1 MKLSKM
7 QVVRIA
13 VDGTQKAVKDLVCM
27 RIPAAERKGLGF
39 KANYRAVWCDPTTDE
54 MCSALVRLVVI
65 DGDVVNRMMNEMKR
79 EDTLFKR
86 YIGSVDCSGKAGR
99 HYQYLIFCSFKKE
112 EMSIAKT
119 EVIEVDDPSC

>member
-54 MCSALVRLVVI
+54 RCSALVRLVVI
-65 DGDVVNRMMNEMKR
+65 DGNVVNKMMNEMKR

-86 YIGSVDCSGKAGR
+86 YIGSVDYNGEAGR
-99 HYQYLIFCSFKKE
+99 HYQYIVFCSFKKK

-119 EVIEVDDPSC
+119 EVTEVDDPSC

>member
-1 MKLSKM
+1 MKPSKM

-13 VDGTQKAVKDLVCM
+13 VDSTQKAVKDLVCM
-27 RIPAAERKGLGF
+27 RIPAVERKGLGF

-65 DGDVVNRMMNEMKR
+65 DGNVVNRMMNEMKR
-79 EDTLFKR
+79 ESTLFKR
-86 YIGSVDCSGKAGR
+86 YIGSVDCSGEAGR
-99 HYQYLIFCSFKKE
+99 HYQYLIFFSFKKG

-119 EVIEVDDPSC
+119 EVTEVDDPSC